1 MDTKVVSIFLLLL
14 LVLIAQ
20 TGNAWDV
27 DFSRRQIPSSQKNS
41 DSDISSK
48 GESDSLVVKSVHK
61 DRNALD
67 RQEFVILNTNHGFI
81 PGQVRL
87 HKGLHYKV
95 HVVNVNEEK
104 KNVSF
109 IMDGFNQHY
118 ATYFGQIK
126 TFDIDPDKEGVF
138 EFECP
143 ETTAM
148 GKVVVFGPGK
158 TMAPVP
164 SVPLETQDPIEV
176 ERNVSSE
183 H

>member
-1 MDTKVVSIFLLLL
+1 MDAKIVSIFVILL

-27 DFSRRQIPSSQKNS
+27 DFSRRQIPGSNQKVT
-41 DSDISSK
+41 DSDASSNPEK
-48 GESDSLVVKSVHK
+48 DSLVVKSVHK
-61 DRNALD
+61 DRNAKD

-81 PGQVRL
+81 PSQVRL

-95 HVVNVNEEK
+95 NVVNVNEDK

-126 TFDIDPDKEGVF
+126 TFDIDPDKEGVY

-158 TMAPVP
+158 NMAPAP
-164 SVPLETQDPIEV
+164 TQTQDPIEV

-183 H
+183 P

>member
-1 MDTKVVSIFLLLL
+1 MDIKVTSIFLLLFLML
-14 LVLIAQ
+14 LAE
-20 TGNAWDV
+20 TGRAWDV
-27 DFSRRQIPSSQKNS
+27 DFSRRQKPSRQKFTETTPAGPE
-41 DSDISSK
+41 DT
-48 GESDSLVVKSVHK
+48 DSLVVKSVHK
-61 DRNALD
+61 DRNVKD
-67 RQEFVILNTNHGFI
+67 RQELVILNTNHGFV
-81 PGQVRL
+81 PAQVRMS
-87 HKGLHYKV
+87 KGFHYKI
-95 HVVNVNEEK
+95 HVVNVNEDK

-126 TFDIDPDKEGVF
+126 TFDVDPEKEGVF

-158 TMAPVP
+158 TMAPAP
-164 SVPLETQDPIEV
+164 AQPDIAQPDI

-183 H
+183 P

>member
-1 MDTKVVSIFLLLL
+1 MDAKIVSIFLILL
-14 LVLIAQ
+14 LVLIAE
-20 TGNAWDV
+20 TGKAWDV
-27 DFSRRQIPSSQKNS
+27 DFSRRQIPQSNQKIT
-41 DSDISSK
+41 DEKD
-48 GESDSLVVKSVHK
+48 GLVVKSVHR
-61 DRNALD
+61 DRNAKD
-67 RQEFVILNTNHGFI
+67 RQEFVILNTNHGFV
-81 PGQVRL
+81 PAQVRL

-95 HVVNVNEEK
+95 HVVNINEDK

-158 TMAPVP
+158 TMAPAP
-164 SVPLETQDPIEV
+164 AQIQDPIEV

-183 H
+183 P